1 MRDRDSLATILLTS
15 RMHSEGVKPLAAGE
29 YWKLLEHVR
38 HPGVLLGMR
47 EDELVEHQD
56 LSREWA
62 KRIVSLLDRAR
73 AMAFELEKLDHAG
86 VRTITSFD
94 DHYPV
99 SLVDRLG
106 SRAPALIH
114 AAGPLELFGQPGM
127 GIVGSRD
134 VSPEG
139 AEVARDFSA
148 KAVEMGSSVISGG
161 ARGVDQVAMNAAF
174 QAGGNVIGVVADSLM
189 KGLRKPD
196 VRRAIYDEQ
205 VLMCTPYAPEAPFKV
220 WNAMGRNKLIY
231 ALSNVT
237 VVVTGEVG
245 RGGTWSGAVEALKGG
260 FGRVAV
266 WRGPGEGPG
275 NAVLQERGAQ
285 PIRSV
290 NELEEVLGSA
300 DQAVEKPSASGVSD
314 VAQLSLF
321 GRTA

>member
-1 MRDRDSLATILLTS
+1 MRDKDSLATILLAS
-15 RMHSEGVKPLAAGE
+15 RMHSKGVKPLATGE

-38 HPGVLLGMR
+38 HPGVLLGKT
-47 EDELVEHQD
+47 EDELVERQGV
-56 LSREWA
+56 SREWA
-62 KRIVSLLDRAR
+62 KRIVALLDRAR
-73 AMAFELEKLDHAG
+73 AMAFELEQLEHAG
-86 VRTITSFD
+86 VWTITSFD

-106 SRAPALIH
+106 SQAPALIH

-134 VSPEG
+134 VPPEG
-139 AEVARDFSA
+139 AEVAKDISA
-148 KAVEMGSSVISGG
+148 KAVELGFSVISGG
-161 ARGVDQVAMNAAF
+161 ARGVDQLAMNAAF
-174 QAGGNVIGVVADSLM
+174 QACGNVIGVVADALM
-189 KGLRKPD
+189 RRLRKPD

-205 VLMCTPYAPEAPFKV
+205 VLMCTPFAPKAPFKV

-231 ALSNVT
+231 ALSNIT
-237 VVVTGEVG
+237 VVVAGEVG
-245 RGGTWSGAVEALKGG
+245 RGGTWSGAVEALEGG

-275 NAVLQERGAQ
+275 NAVLQERGAR
-285 PIRSV
+285 PIESLD
-290 NELEEVLGSA
+290 ELEAALGSA
-300 DQAVEKPSASGVSD
+300 NQTVGKPSASGASD

>member
-1 MRDRDSLATILLTS
+1 MRDRDSLATILLAS
-15 RMHSEGVKPLAAGE
+15 RIQSKDVKPFATGE
-29 YWKLLEHVR
+29 YWKLLEHVG
-38 HPGVLLGMR
+38 HPGVLLGKT
-47 EDELVEHQD
+47 EDGLVEHQG

-62 KRIVSLLDRAR
+62 KRTVALLDRAR
-73 AMAFELEKLDHAG
+73 AMAFELEQLEHAG
-86 VRTITSFD
+86 VWTVTSFD
-94 DHYPV
+94 DHYPA

-139 AEVARDFSA
+139 AEVAKDISA
-148 KAVEMGSSVISGG
+148 KAVEMGLSVVSGG
-161 ARGVDQVAMNAAF
+161 ARGVDQLAMNAAF

-189 KGLRKPD
+189 RRLRKPD

-205 VLMCTPYAPEAPFKV
+205 VLMCTPYAPKAPFRV

-237 VVVTGEVG
+237 VVVTSEDGS
-245 RGGTWSGAVEALKGG
+245 GGTWSGAVEALEGG

-266 WRGPGEGPG
+266 WRGSGEGPG

-285 PIRSV
+285 PIGSID
-290 NELEEVLGSA
+290 ELEAVLDSENHVVGS
-300 DQAVEKPSASGVSD
+300 PSASGVSD
-314 VAQLSLF
+314 ADQLSLF
-321 GRTA
+321 GRSA